1 MWVCLFFFLAEGLFF
16 CKVIVWGGAKR
27 YSAHF
32 QTSSSSPNWCQR
44 FFFFLNRTSFF
55 FFFFF
60 FLSNIC
66 FSNIRSPAVF
76 CAHLLV
82 LNTGRQH
89 LIVVFLRVL
98 KHLKCIQAW
107 GQCPGSVSFLPRRK
121 PVLVVP
127 RESLSQGRIPEILKF
142 CLKEGRNVAQTLF
155 ITPVFQQP

>member
-1 MWVCLFFFLAEGLFF
+1 MGLPFFFFWLRGCF
-16 CKVIVWGGAKR
+16 
-27 YSAHF
+27 SARWLCGEV
-32 QTSSSSPNWCQR
+32 QKGTQLTSKQAQVHPTGVR
-44 FFFFLNRTSFF
+44 EFFFLNRTSFF

>member
-1 MWVCLFFFLAEGLFF
+1 MGLPFFFFGWGVVFLQGDCVGR
-16 CKVIVWGGAKR
+16 CKKVL
-27 YSAHF
+27 
-32 QTSSSSPNWCQR
+32 SSLPNKLKFTQLVSEI
-44 FFFFLNRTSFF
+44 FFFLNRTSFF